1 MLISV
6 VITSYNYE
14 KYLKDTINSII
25 NQTYQNWEMIV
36 VDDAST
42 DSSVEIIQ
50 EFIKNDNR
58 IKLIRN
64 EQNLGLAK
72 SLQKGLNAASGE
84 WIAFLESDDMYTTD
98 NLEKKAEIIRQYPDT
113 ALIFNDVELFGNAK
127 TLKVKQKYCEKEH
140 ENLKDKIYPTN
151 IFYDLCVTNKIL
163 TFSAVLVNKTKLL
176 ACDFNTPVDKL
187 LDWWIFL
194 PLARKH
200 NFYYIHE
207 KLTKWRMHD
216 DSYINIR
223 QKKLYCPINLT
234 ILWQTFLK
242 EKDFKLIFYILKIC
256 VNHLTKLREFKVIT
270 IRFIKKKLGIPLRE
284 KLPNSQI

>member
-1 MLISV
+1 MLISIV
-6 VITSYNYE
+6 VTSYNYE

-50 EFIKNDNR
+50 EFTQKDDR
-58 IKLIRN
+58 IMLIRN

-72 SLQKGLNAASGE
+72 SLQKGVNAASGE
-84 WIAFLESDDMYTTD
+84 WIAFLESDDMYAPD
-98 NLEKKAEIIRQYPDT
+98 NLEKKAEIISQYPDI
-113 ALIFNDVELFGNAK
+113 ALIFNDVELFGNTK
-127 TLKVKQKYCEKEH
+127 TLKLKQENCEKEH
-140 ENLKDKIYPTN
+140 EKLKDKIYPTN

-176 ACDFNTPVDKL
+176 NCDFNTPVDKL
-187 LDWWIFL
+187 LDWWLFL

-200 NFYYIHE
+200 DFYYIHE

-216 DSYINIR
+216 DSYINNR

-234 ILWQTFLK
+234 ILCQTFLK

-256 VNHLTKLREFKVIT
+256 FNHLNKLREIKVVT
-270 IRFIKKKLGIPLRE
+270 IHFIKKKLGITLRE
-284 KLPNSQI
+284 ELL